1 MGWAVRESPRRGQR
15 SESPSTRTVRLS
27 GPSQRETDNLLVS
40 VSRQKDFNNKLHEA
54 VEFYMCICLQSAVRV
69 YMCICLQSAV
79 CVYMCDMTMLS
90 AGCVSCE
97 EELQH
102 QENSQRLLSLGK
114 GIHKRINCIFI
125 SPQTPPRPE
134 SDFIVFQCPARSP
147 ACIHHSYRS
156 SVLHN

>member
-1 MGWAVRESPRRGQR
+1 
-15 SESPSTRTVRLS
+15 
-27 GPSQRETDNLLVS
+27 
-40 VSRQKDFNNKLHEA
+40 
-54 VEFYMCICLQSAVRV
+54 MCICLQSAVCV

-114 GIHKRINCIFI
+114 GIDKRIDCIFI
-125 SPQTPPRPE
+125 SPQPTLLCSNVQPGPRPV
-134 SDFIVFQCPARSP
+134 FIIHIGAQC
-147 ACIHHSYRS
+147 CII
-156 SVLHN
+156 NT

>member
-1 MGWAVRESPRRGQR
+1 MWVGLTSTSVY
-15 SESPSTRTVRLS
+15 PS
-27 GPSQRETDNLLVS
+27 
-40 VSRQKDFNNKLHEA
+40 
-54 VEFYMCICLQSAVRV
+54 VRV
-69 YMCICLQSAV
+69 YMCVMI
-79 CVYMCDMTMLS
+79 MLS

-114 GIHKRINCIFI
+114 GTHKRIDCIFI

-134 SDFIVFQCPARSP
+134 SDLIVFQCPARSP
-147 ACIHHSYRS
+147 ARIHHSYRS